1 MNSGGQVTRGMAGGL
16 SWLLVQLICSSTEQ
30 FTDYRA
36 IQSSSVMEQSSPRNA
51 IGATVRLLRNQRG
64 WTQEIL
70 AAKCEVAGC
79 AISRGTLAKI
89 EAQIRTATDI
99 ETYVLAQVLKVGI
112 DALYPKGF
120 PGQLRRS
127 GWSRSTVS

>member
-1 MNSGGQVTRGMAGGL
+1 
-16 SWLLVQLICSSTEQ
+16 
-30 FTDYRA
+30 
-36 IQSSSVMEQSSPRNA
+36 MEQISPRNA
-51 IGATVRLLRNQRG
+51 IGATVRRLRNERS
-64 WTQEIL
+64 WTQEVL

-99 ETYVLAQVLKVGI
+99 ETFVIAQVLGVGI

-120 PGQLRRS
+120 PGQLRRT
-127 GWSRSTVS
+127 GWSRATVGA

>member
-1 MNSGGQVTRGMAGGL
+1 MASL
-16 SWLLVQLICSSTEQ
+16 LWLLCSATEQ
-30 FTDYRA
+30 FRCFGG
-36 IQSSSVMEQSSPRNA
+36 IQSSSDMEQTSPRNA
-51 IGATVRLLRNQRG
+51 IGAAVRRIRNQRG
-64 WTQEIL
+64 WTQEVL

-99 ETYVLAQVLKVGI
+99 ETFILALVLNVGI

-120 PGQLRRS
+120 PGQLRRT
-127 GWSRSTVS
+127 GWARSTVN